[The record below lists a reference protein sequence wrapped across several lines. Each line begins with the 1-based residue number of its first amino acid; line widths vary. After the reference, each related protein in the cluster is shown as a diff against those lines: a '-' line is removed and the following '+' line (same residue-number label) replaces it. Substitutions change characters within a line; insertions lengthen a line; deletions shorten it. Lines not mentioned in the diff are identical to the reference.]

1 MRKLLVLLVLA
12 LLVGALAV
20 WVLQF
25 GSGYVL
31 LSFAEFTI
39 EMSAWT
45 GLLIYVVATVL
56 LFWLLLMVRW
66 IIGAGG
72 FRSWW
77 RNRRSARNQ
86 NQTAT
91 GLLLFASD
99 DWQDAVKI
107 LSQSAGKSSMPVVNL
122 LFAAR
127 AAADNEQFEQANQIL
142 QRLKTAYPKS
152 HFIADKALAEVHL
165 LQEQPEEALKILQRI
180 YAENPRD
187 KALLRLLADAHYLSE
202 GWAALQ
208 KMLRDLRRF
217 QAISD
222 QDLASLE
229 QDVYCNLLDSLVVGG
244 KGPIG
249 EKRAQLE
256 DIWYLIPRKQ
266 QRDPSII
273 ASYGSSLGRV
283 QLVDKQQA
291 LLTKALN
298 RQWHPLLVVQFGELE
313 SASPEKQLMVAE
325 KWFVQHSEDADLLL
339 ALGKICQ
346 RLQFWGKAKDY
357 LTAAVKL
364 RPSVQ
369 GSIYLATVLE
379 KIGDSKASADV
390 YKQGLLS
397 ALKAQQE
404 QEPLSD

>member
-1 MRKLLVLLVLA
+1 
-12 LLVGALAV
+12 
-20 WVLQF
+20 
-25 GSGYVL
+25 
-31 LSFAEFTI
+31 
-39 EMSAWT
+39 
-45 GLLIYVVATVL
+45 
-56 LFWLLLMVRW
+56 
-66 IIGAGG
+66 
-72 FRSWW
+72 
-77 RNRRSARNQ
+77 
-86 NQTAT
+86 
-91 GLLLFASD
+91 
-99 DWQDAVKI
+99 
-107 LSQSAGKSSMPVVNL
+107 MPVVNL

-180 YAENPRD
+180 YAENPRE

-357 LTAAVKL
+357 LMAAVKL

-369 GSIYLATVLE
+369 GSIYLATLLE

>member
-1 MRKLLVLLVLA
+1 MRKLLLLLVLA

-45 GLLIYVVATVL
+45 GLVIYVAATAL
-56 LFWLLLMVRW
+56 LFWLLLTWRW
-66 IIGAGG
+66 IMGAGG

-86 NQTAT
+86 NQTAE
-91 GLLLFASD
+91 GLLLFAGD
-99 DWQDAVKI
+99 DWQEAAK
-107 LSQSAGKSSMPVVNL
+107 LLFQSADKSSMPVVNL

-127 AAADNEQFEQANQIL
+127 AAADNEQFDQARQIL
-142 QRLKTAYPKS
+142 QRLKSSYPKS
-152 HFIADKALAEVHL
+152 HFIADKALAETHL
-165 LQEQPEEALKILQRI
+165 LQEQPEDALKILQGV
-180 YAENPRD
+180 YAQNPRD

-229 QDVYCNLLDSLVVGG
+229 QDVYCNLLDSLVADDSDS
-244 KGPIG
+244 IS

-266 QRDPSII
+266 QRDPQII
-273 ASYGSSLGRV
+273 ASYAASLGRV
-283 QLVDKQQA
+283 QLGEKQQA

-298 RQWHPLLVVQFGELE
+298 KQWHPLLVVQFGELE

-339 ALGKICQ
+339 ALGQICQ

-369 GSIYLATVLE
+369 GSIYLANVLN
-379 KIGDSKASADV
+379 KIGDSKASAEA

-397 ALKAQQE
+397 ALKSE
-404 QEPLSD
+404 QE